1 MERHLVHNER
11 RTSFSSA
18 QAEVFVSMM
27 RGKGKMAAFQCGV
40 WGRTTSQE
48 LRAILHAVRDLES
61 EIEKELERKGPQEQ
75 EDG

>member
-1 MERHLVHNER
+1 
-11 RTSFSSA
+11 
-18 QAEVFVSMM
+18 MM